1 MFEVDCIRTRTHEH
15 VRACVRSKARICN
28 AHAHLDLFLRSMIHD
43 AVDHLA
49 TNSDGRTRKKGK
61 LMMTTRLMGMFANRK
76 YGARVCVCVCA
87 AASDVIVIEKRASI

>member
-49 TNSDGRTRKKGK
+49 TNSDGRTR
-61 LMMTTRLMGMFANRK
+61 LMGMFANRK